1 MGFLRM
7 RQEKRE
13 EKELFAKLLSS
24 EDMIGTLT
32 NHVARLAELKKG
44 ISAEYM
50 DKMQHHLE
58 MFYKYYKTMEA
69 KEVIEGHIQ
78 QVKGNAYI
86 LAGKNIELHDDDI
99 LEVYIDRYSLGK
111 GRIVRDWH
119 LTMFFKPV
127 YGAAYFASFSE
138 VPVEGALVRLKRP
151 AWDNKKEDENEDLP
165 PNELKR

>member
-1 MGFLRM
+1 MSLMRI

-13 EKELFAKLLSS
+13 EKELYARLVASA
-24 EDMIGTLT
+24 EIIGTLT
-32 NHVARLAELKKG
+32 NDLGRLTELKKG

-50 DKMQHHLE
+50 GELQYHLR

-78 QVKGNAYI
+78 QVEGNIYI
-86 LAGKNIELHDDDI
+86 LAGKNIELHDSDI
-99 LEVYIDRYSLGK
+99 LEVYIERYNPEEERVVG
-111 GRIVRDWH
+111 GWY
-119 LTMFFKPV
+119 LTLFFHPL
-127 YGAAYFASFSE
+127 YEAAYFASFSG

-151 AWDNKKEDENEDLP
+151 AWDNRKEDENEDLP